1 MVMIGDNQLSSALT
15 TEGIKPDAGFFAK
28 AGSKVVEWLS
38 KPLATVNGILKGMA
52 ETFKNLKDK
61 VFGGGFL
68 RFMGDWFKNDPIG
81 AAAGVLAAG
90 AALGLLVVAG
100 PAVIGWVVGSA
111 GALGGLFAIGNALT
125 GGALG
130 GIASGC
136 MNAAEQIYSFN
147 WQISDD
153 DLMAEI
159 NSAVD
164 GLYEPAG
171 EFLGRSCAAM
181 LVGGATKPAG
191 VQVNIRTLAR
201 LYVLHPESRSDI
213 LAGVSELCYLGC
225 QTAIAIG
232 IKYAF
237 LHGRRAIKNFY
248 ASHKS
253 LVDKIAPGIGAK
265 IEKWGDKGREPWS
278 IESAVEAKIE
288 SIDNDRIENA
298 IEGFLSG
305 FWQQFQQSVDYVY
318 N

>member
-1 MVMIGDNQLSSALT
+1 MILENTLSSCI
-15 TEGIKPDAGFFAK
+15 GIAGLIPDSSFFAA
-28 AGSKVVEWLS
+28 AGSAIIGWLK
-38 KPLATVNGILKGMA
+38 KPLASAQHLLGKMLSGAKEVLQAIANGS
-52 ETFKNLKDK
+52 FFSR
-61 VFGGGFL
+61 FGQWAQ
-68 RFMGDWFKNDPIG
+68 DDPIG
-81 AAAGVLAAG
+81 AGAGVLAGGLALGVLLVSGG
-90 AALGLLVVAG
+90 AAV
-100 PAVIGWVVGSA
+100 GWIIGSA
-111 GALGGLFAIGNALT
+111 GVLTAGFAAVNALT
-125 GGALG
+125 GGSLG
-130 GIASGC
+130 GIASSI

-147 WQISDD
+147 WQISDE

-159 NSAVD
+159 NSAID

-171 EFLGRSCAAM
+171 EFLGRSCAAL

-191 VQVNIRTLAR
+191 VRVNIRTLAR

-225 QTAIAIG
+225 QTAISIG

-237 LHGRRAIKNFY
+237 LHGRRAIKNLY
-248 ASHKS
+248 KTHKQII
-253 LVDKIAPGIGAK
+253 DKIAPGIGQK

-305 FWQQFQQSVDYVY
+305 FWQQFQQSVEYVY

>member
-15 TEGIKPDAGFFAK
+15 TEGITPDAGFFAK

-38 KPLATVNGILKGMA
+38 KPLATVNGILRGMA
-52 ETFKNLKDK
+52 ETFKNLKNK
-61 VFGGGFL
+61 IMSNGIVS
-68 RFMGDWFKNDPIG
+68 FMTGWFRDDPVG

-111 GALGGLFAIGNALT
+111 AGLGGLWAIGNALT

-130 GIASGC
+130 GIASGV

-147 WQISDD
+147 WQISDE

-159 NSAVD
+159 NSSID

-171 EFLGRSCAAM
+171 EFLGRSCAAL

-213 LAGVSELCYLGC
+213 LSSVSELCYLGC
-225 QTAIAIG
+225 QTAISIG

-248 ASHKS
+248 ASHKQ
-253 LVDKIAPGIGAK
+253 LVDKIAPNIGKA
-265 IEKWGDKGREPWS
+265 IATWGDKGREPCS
-278 IESAVEAKIE
+278 IESSVESLIE

-305 FWQQFQQSVDYVY
+305 FWQQFQQSVEYVY

>member
-1 MVMIGDNQLSSALT
+1 MVMIPENTLSSCLNIAGLV
-15 TEGIKPDAGFFAK
+15 PDLNFFTN
-28 AGSKVVEWLS
+28 AGSKLAEWLQ
-38 KPLATVNGILKGMA
+38 KPKATINGILQGMA

-61 VFGGGFL
+61 VLNNSFIQ
-68 RFMGDWFKNDPIG
+68 FMGNWFRDDPVGAG
-81 AAAGVLAAG
+81 AAVLGAG
-90 AALGLLVVAG
+90 AALGLLIVAG
-100 PAVIGWVVGSA
+100 PVAVGWLVGSA
-111 GALGGLFAIGNALT
+111 AGLGGLFAIGNALT

-130 GIASGC
+130 GIASGV

-159 NSAVD
+159 NSAID

-171 EFLGRSCAAM
+171 EFLGRSCAAL
-181 LVGGATKPAG
+181 LVGGVTKPAG
-191 VQVNIRTLAR
+191 VKVNIRTLAR

-225 QTAIAIG
+225 QTAISIG

-237 LHGRRAIKNFY
+237 LHGRRAIKEFY
-248 ASHKS
+248 KSHKAI
-253 LVDKIAPGIGAK
+253 VDKIAPNIGKA
-265 IEKWGDKGREPWS
+265 ISTWGDKGRDPCS
-278 IESAVEAKIE
+278 IESSVEGMIE
-288 SIDNDRIENA
+288 SIGNDRIENA

-305 FWQQFQQSVDYVY
+305 FWQQFQQSVEYVY